1 MAQQVTATK
10 KKCDAGVTE
19 IFPGNVRDTS
29 GAVPPEAG
37 GGCSA
42 GGLLTKCHRP
52 GNVYNLRLARERAE
66 SAMIEAALSF
76 AVGSIPYTARILGIS
91 RAGLYR
97 RMRRY
102 GIERKEGV

>member
-1 MAQQVTATK
+1 
-10 KKCDAGVTE
+10 
-19 IFPGNVRDTS
+19 
-29 GAVPPEAG
+29 
-37 GGCSA
+37 
-42 GGLLTKCHRP
+42 
-52 GNVYNLRLARERAE
+52 
-66 SAMIEAALSF
+66 MIEAALSF